1 MGLRRK
7 HYLLLSVV
15 IGFIMLITVLSSKR
29 PSETPIIK
37 ETSNMTQYV
46 ELKAADPT
54 ADYFPISGWEITD
67 LGPTSKSETSNKNL
81 QVTAIIDLGEGKT
94 AKATATVQMQEV
106 MFGGSM
112 GRKFIN
118 VVDHSEQLTVTT
130 AQGEKLITNYV
141 KGTVQMGQ
149 RLQISYNGYL
159 ENTDYERQFFQGTG
173 FIQAL

>member
-1 MGLRRK
+1 
-7 HYLLLSVV
+7 
-15 IGFIMLITVLSSKR
+15 MLIT
-29 PSETPIIK
+29 IIK
-37 ETSNMTQYV
+37 EISNITQYV
-46 ELKAADPT
+46 ELKAADPA
-54 ADYFPISGWEITD
+54 ADYFTISGWEMTD
-67 LGPTSKSETSNKNL
+67 LGPPSKSETSNKNL
-81 QVTAIIDLGEGKT
+81 QVTAIIDLGEGKI
-94 AKATATVQMQEV
+94 AKATAKVQMQEV

-118 VVDHSEQLTVTT
+118 VVDHSEHLTATT